1 MGVWEVII
9 MQQRELSIKQ
19 ENEINFSYYVANY
32 TWIVL
37 QLSVDVWN
45 MQTTNSSR
53 LHMFKILMIVKPR
66 SGTWNENFF
75 GKWKVMC
82 GIYALFITK
91 CNISLEWSTKTS

>member
-1 MGVWEVII
+1 MY
-9 MQQRELSIKQ
+9 
-19 ENEINFSYYVANY
+19 EICKRRTAHVY
-32 TWIVL
+32 TC
-37 QLSVDVWN
+37 S
-45 MQTTNSSR
+45 T
-53 LHMFKILMIVKPR
+53 ILMIVKPR